1 MLKKIKGFV
10 KEYLKILEKS
20 SKFVYNIMSNITLE
34 QIMKK
39 ETVFKTFSNMPT
51 LQTERLSLRPMHPI
65 DAEDMFDYAKRP
77 EVTKY
82 LLWREHED
90 IGYTRDYL
98 NYISNRYALGNFYD
112 WAVIEHESRK
122 MIGTCGF
129 TKIDTANNSAE
140 IGYVLNP
147 DFHRKGFGK
156 EAVKRILK
164 FGFEELGFNR
174 IEARFMQGNEA
185 SLALMKSVGMTF
197 EGYFRDLMFV
207 KGEYKTIGVS
217 SILIDEYEK
226 KYKSCNIEKRGADNE
241 KN

>member
-1 MLKKIKGFV
+1 M
-10 KEYLKILEKS
+10 
-20 SKFVYNIMSNITLE
+20 T
-34 QIMKK
+34 MKK
-39 ETVFKTFSNMPT
+39 ETVFKIFSNIPT
-51 LQTERLSLRPMHPI
+51 LYTERLSLRAMHPI

-90 IGYTRDYL
+90 IYFTRDYL
-98 NYISNRYALGNFYD
+98 SYIGRRYALGDFYD
-112 WAVIEHESRK
+112 WAIIDRESRK

-147 DFHRKGFGK
+147 DFHRRGFGS

-164 FGFEELGFNR
+164 FGFEELKLNR

-185 SLALMKSVGMTF
+185 SLALMRSVGMTF
-197 EGYFRDLMFV
+197 EGYMRDLVFV
-207 KGEYKTIGVS
+207 KGSYRTVGVC
-217 SILIDEYEK
+217 SILRSEYEK
-226 KYKSCNIEKRGADNE
+226 IYNTCEDDKL
-241 KN
+241 

>member
-1 MLKKIKGFV
+1 
-10 KEYLKILEKS
+10 
-20 SKFVYNIMSNITLE
+20 
-34 QIMKK
+34 MKK
-39 ETVFKTFSNMPT
+39 EFVFKIFSNMPT

-65 DAEDMFDYAKRP
+65 DAEDMFDYARRP

-112 WAVIEHESRK
+112 WAVIEHDSRR

-129 TKIDTANNSAE
+129 TKIDTVNNVAE

-147 DFHRKGFGK
+147 DFHRKGFGS
-156 EAVKRILK
+156 EAVKRILQ
-164 FGFEELGFNR
+164 FGFEELGVNR
-174 IEARFMQGNEA
+174 IEARFMLGNEA

-197 EGYFRDLMFV
+197 EGYLRDLLFV
-207 KGEYKTIGVS
+207 KGEYKTIGIS
-217 SILIDEYEK
+217 SILRYEYERM
-226 KYKSCNIEKRGADNE
+226 YKFCDIEQREADNE